1 MFKRTNGYILLT
13 LLVLTGFA
21 GRVTNETLH
30 SKERRLLINH
40 LKESRA
46 DFLNSISG
54 LSDAQLD
61 YRAGERKPSI
71 REYLHH
77 IAQAEAAFSA
87 LADQALKTPAGQD
100 LPSKISD
107 ADLPEHFLQQ
117 CPVPL
122 SPHGEK
128 VTGTNGTDV
137 LDQFKTTRAK
147 AIKYIRTTTQDV
159 RAYSILTPAGYADPY
174 QLYLGMCTHLDRH
187 TREIKELMASP
198 GFPKK

>member
-21 GRVTNETLH
+21 GRVTNETLN
-30 SKERRLLINH
+30 SKERRFLITN

-46 DFLNSISG
+46 DFLNTISG
-54 LSDAQLD
+54 LSARQLD
-61 YRAGERKPSI
+61 YRSGEQKPTI

-77 IAQAEAAFSA
+77 IAQADASLSA
-87 LADQALKTPAGQD
+87 LAGKAFKTPDMQNR
-100 LPSKISD
+100 PPKIND
-107 ADLPEHFLQQ
+107 AELSEHLLQE

-122 SPHGEK
+122 YPNGESI
-128 VTGTNGTDV
+128 TGNTEKEV
-137 LDQFKTTRAK
+137 LDYFKETRSK

-159 RAYSILTPAGYADPY
+159 RAYTILTPVGHADPY

-187 TREIKELMASP
+187 TREIKKLIASP